1 MKKSLKM
8 SIIGSLTG
16 LMMLGAAFSSFAQSD
31 GVIVYSDTF
40 TPGEIRTEY
49 TEDDLEISGAVCIF
63 NNRNFTF
70 SVDEAAIIAR
80 EKSEIGKNVVINGVW
95 IAALVNGEYGSYL
108 APITESP
115 FEGYSEVKIKEVAD
129 GVYSLEGLDLK
140 ENQTYTIIVDIVA
153 APGENYNLAGS
164 RGSHFRF
171 TGTGE
176 TNNTI
181 PETTTDTSTST
192 DHSNNSS
199 GGSGGVYYY
208 WMHNEVGWWVQ
219 CSNGTYLTNQWYRSP
234 ESGLWYY
241 MGADGYMLT
250 NTVTPDGYTV
260 NADGVWIQ

>member
-40 TPGEIRTEY
+40 TPGETGTAY
-49 TEDDLEISGAVCIF
+49 TVDDLEIPGTVCVF

-70 SVDEAAIIAR
+70 SIDKEAIV
-80 EKSEIGKNVVINGVW
+80 EKWKNEDGYNVMVYDGVW
-95 IAALVNGEYGSYL
+95 IADVVEGKYL
-108 APITESP
+108 IPITKSP
-115 FEGYSEVKIKEVAD
+115 YEGYSEVEIKQVAD
-129 GVYSLEGLDLK
+129 GVYSLEGLELK
-140 ENQTYTIIVDIVA
+140 ENWVYAIIVEITS
-153 APGENYNLAGS
+153 APGEHYSLSGCEGS
-164 RGSHFRF
+164 YFMF